1 MRPEIEEGREKI
13 MRIADQMATRLAEAF
28 APTLLEVHDDSEKHR
43 GHAGYQ
49 EGGESHW
56 QIVISSPAFD
66 GMNRLARHRA
76 IHAAL
81 GQDIIGRIHALAI
94 DIR

>member
-1 MRPEIEEGREKI
+1 
-13 MRIADQMATRLAEAF
+13 MRIADLMATRLTEAF

-56 QIVISSPAFD
+56 QIVIAAPAFD

-81 GQDIIGRIHALAI
+81 GKDIIGRIHALAI

>member
-1 MRPEIEEGREKI
+1 MG
-13 MRIADQMATRLAEAF
+13 IADLMAKQLTEAF
-28 APTLLEVHDDSEKHR
+28 APTLLEIHDDSEKHR

-56 QIVISSPAFD
+56 QIVISSAAFD

-81 GQDIIGRIHALAI
+81 GKDIIGRIHALAI

>member
-1 MRPEIEEGREKI
+1 MG
-13 MRIADQMATRLAEAF
+13 IADLMATRLNEAF
-28 APTLLEVHDDSEKHR
+28 APTLLEIHDDSEKHR

-49 EGGESHW
+49 EDGESHW
-56 QIVISSPAFD
+56 QIVISSPALD

-76 IHAAL
+76 IHTAL
-81 GQDIIGRIHALAI
+81 GKDIIGRIHALAI

>member
-1 MRPEIEEGREKI
+1 MG
-13 MRIADQMATRLAEAF
+13 IADLMATRLTEAF
-28 APTLLEVHDDSEKHR
+28 APTLLEIRDDSEKHR

-56 QIVISSPAFD
+56 QIVISSAVFD

-76 IHAAL
+76 IHAAV
-81 GQDIIGRIHALAI
+81 GKDIIGLIHALAI

>member
-1 MRPEIEEGREKI
+1 MG
-13 MRIADQMATRLAEAF
+13 IADLMATRLTEAF
-28 APTLLEVHDDSEKHR
+28 APTLLEIRDDSEKHR

-49 EGGESHW
+49 DGGESHW
-56 QIVISSPAFD
+56 QIVISSAAFD

-81 GQDIIGRIHALAI
+81 GKDIIGRIHALAI

>member
-1 MRPEIEEGREKI
+1 MG
-13 MRIADQMATRLAEAF
+13 IADLMATRLTEAF
-28 APTLLEVHDDSEKHR
+28 APSLLEIYDDSEKHR

-49 EGGESHW
+49 DGGESHW
-56 QIVISSPAFD
+56 QIVISSAAFD

-81 GQDIIGRIHALAI
+81 GKDIIGRIHALAI

>member
-1 MRPEIEEGREKI
+1 
-13 MRIADQMATRLAEAF
+13 MRIADLMATRLTEAF
-28 APTLLEVHDDSEKHR
+28 APTLLEILDDSEKHR

-56 QIVISSPAFD
+56 QIVISSAVFD

-81 GQDIIGRIHALAI
+81 GKDIIGRIHALAI

>member
-1 MRPEIEEGREKI
+1 MG
-13 MRIADQMATRLAEAF
+13 IADQMATRLTEAF
-28 APTLLEVHDDSEKHR
+28 APSLLEIIDDSEKHR

-56 QIVISSPAFD
+56 QIVIASPAFES
-66 GMNRLARHRA
+66 MNRLARHRA
-76 IHAAL
+76 IHTAL
-81 GQDIIGRIHALAI
+81 GKDIIGRIHALAI